1 MENNRNEIDLLE
13 LLIKI
18 YLSLKKYWL
27 VLLISVLA
35 GIVLTIMKNIY
46 FDKSYSSS
54 MSVSVKP
61 ENDYMYA
68 ITFQKFSNRYEKNP
82 AEIVTGIINQANKLI
97 KSDNI
102 SLLAKKMNLSK
113 SDLSGLKSISSA
125 YNFEKGEA
133 PGSIIQIKASSS
145 DSKIFKKLGN
155 GILYLINNNSFVKE
169 KISEDSLM
177 LVRIIKKIDIK
188 LSELDSLQ
196 SKFLKNGK
204 ITDFFIFKNNS
215 FFGESVKLTSL
226 KERINKDLKNLKEVE
241 LVENFYIP
249 KTKYASIKMPLLL
262 NSIIF
267 LFLGIIIIVF
277 IEFNKKAKSFE
288 QNQKN

>member
-27 VLLISVLA
+27 ILLISVLA
-35 GIVLTIMKNIY
+35 GIVFTVVKNIY
-46 FDKSYSSS
+46 SVKSYSSS
-54 MSVSVKP
+54 MAVAVKQD
-61 ENDYMYA
+61 NDYMYA
-68 ITFQKFSNRYEKNP
+68 LTFREFSKRYEKNP
-82 AEIVTGIINQANKLI
+82 AEIVTGIINQADELI
-97 KSDNI
+97 KSGNI
-102 SLLAKKMNLSK
+102 SLLAKKMNISK
-113 SDLSGLKSISSA
+113 SDLSGLKSISSEF
-125 YNFEKGEA
+125 NFKKGEA
-133 PGSIIQIKASSS
+133 PGSIVQITANSSEEGV
-145 DSKIFKKLGN
+145 FNKLGT
-155 GILYLINNNSFVKE
+155 GILYLINNNAFVKG
-169 KISEDSLM
+169 KTSEDSLM

-188 LSELDSLQ
+188 LYELDSLQ
-196 SKFLKNGK
+196 SKFLKNGT
-204 ITDFFIFKNNS
+204 INDLIIFKNNS

-226 KERINKDLKNLKEVE
+226 KEKINKDLKNLKEVK

-249 KTKYASIKMPLLL
+249 KSKSASMKVPLLL

-267 LFLGIIIIVF
+267 LFFGIIIIVF

>member
-1 MENNRNEIDLLE
+1 MENNKNEIDLLE

-18 YLSLKKYWL
+18 YLSLKRYWL

-35 GIVLTIMKNIY
+35 GIVFTIVKNIY
-46 FDKSYSSS
+46 FDKSYNSS

-68 ITFQKFSNRYEKNP
+68 LTFQKFSNRYEKNP

-113 SDLSGLKSISSA
+113 SDLIGLKSISSE
-125 YNFEKGEA
+125 YNFETGEA
-133 PGSIIQIKASSS
+133 PGSIIQIQANSS

-169 KISEDSLM
+169 KTSEDSLM

-196 SKFLKNGK
+196 SKFLKDGK
-204 ITDFFIFKNNS
+204 ITDLIIFKDNS

-226 KERINKDLKNLKEVE
+226 KEKINKDLKNLKEVE
-241 LVENFYIP
+241 LVDNFYIP

-262 NSIIF
+262 NSIMF